1 MLVIKYECQS
11 IKMFHHLENIIID
24 NDVWGD
30 IENPKH
36 IYFKLSCTST
46 RDYLNTAL
54 QPEKVV
60 RYLGEYLSPD
70 ILEDLLDLKN
80 HHKKSQTKRDF
91 RKPSILSHSRGSTRR
106 FKPLKS
112 SR

>member
-60 RYLGEYLSPD
+60 RYLGEYLRPD
-70 ILEDLLDLKN
+70 ILEDLLDLK
-80 HHKKSQTKRDF
+80 
-91 RKPSILSHSRGSTRR
+91 
-106 FKPLKS
+106 KS
-112 SR
+112 SQKVSDKA